1 MTIHHP
7 EFAQEQQYIERAYD
21 LLDKG
26 MADAEQNLVNFE
38 ALHRATAH
46 ALNRALAIL
55 QNSRGSGQLVFGRID
70 RDEDK
75 LYIGRRR
82 VYDRDRNLV
91 VIGWHAPAARA
102 FYEATPQEPGDLLL
116 KRVFIEQDRQLQRIV
131 DEVIRETA
139 QSAVTTDGDATI
151 SDALLQELDRSRDGA
166 MREVVATI
174 QAEQFRVIRHESD
187 GVVVVQGGPGTGK
200 TVVGLHRAAWLAFN
214 RPEMRRRGIL
224 VVAPSAALLT
234 YFSGV
239 LPSLDVSDID
249 QVDLESLYAGEAR
262 VTANEPAES
271 ARVKGSAEMSVLLER
286 ALVQRTGWD
295 EEELVL
301 PLGADRIRIPG
312 DDIRRLVDDVRQR
325 DLPHNEARDVLRQS
339 LSALASARHADDQ
352 RQQNRPVRANEATI
366 RRLSVFTNALDR
378 MWPTFTPEEF
388 VRSLYGTQRWLLTAA
403 DGVLTADER
412 ARLFRPTADGEAWTP
427 ADLFCLDEASY
438 LLNGDAI
445 TYGHIVVDEAQDL
458 SPMQARALARRCPAG
473 SFTVLGDL
481 AQATGV
487 WVRDRWDELTRHLA
501 SSQAS
506 INTLS
511 IGYRVPAPAL
521 ELAARQLPLVS
532 PNLVPPQ
539 SIRPGLGQPH
549 ILQTSSEDLL
559 LDALTRGADYV
570 KNSLTSALIVP
581 DDQYD
586 KLLGIAVEHDIK
598 LGDGRDGDFAFELTL
613 VPASLCKG
621 LEFDVVILV
630 EPARITAQSV
640 QGARQLYVAMTR
652 CTQQL
657 DVVHSEV
664 LPPGLVQEHV
674 IDGEAIDV
682 ETTQDGPSRVADLIS
697 LLSVDDLRL
706 VEDLVRRLIA
716 PPRAMDPNGV
726 EESDEERDR

>member
-1 MTIHHP
+1 
-7 EFAQEQQYIERAYD
+7 
-21 LLDKG
+21 
-26 MADAEQNLVNFE
+26 VNFE
-38 ALHRATAH
+38 APHRATGH
-46 ALNRALAIL
+46 AMNRALAIL
-55 QNSRGSGQLVFGRID
+55 KSSRGSGQLVFGRMD
-70 RDEDK
+70 RDNEK
-75 LYIGRRR
+75 LYIGQRR
-82 VYDRDRNLV
+82 VYDPDRELV
-91 VIGWHAPAARA
+91 VIGWHAPAAQA
-102 FYEATPQEPGDLLL
+102 FYEATPQAPGDLVL
-116 KRVFIEQDRQLQRIV
+116 KRVFIEQDRQLQRVI
-131 DEVIRETA
+131 DEVVRETA
-139 QSAVTTDGDATI
+139 QAAVSTTGDATI

-174 QAEQFRVIRHESD
+174 QAEQFRVIRHEND

-214 RPEMRRRGIL
+214 RRELREQGML

-249 QVDLESLYAGEAR
+249 QVDLGSLYAGEAR
-262 VTANEPAES
+262 VTATEPAES
-271 ARVKGSAEMSVLLER
+271 ARVKGSAEMSLVLER
-286 ALVQRTGWD
+286 ALIQRTGWD

-312 DDIRRLVDDVRQR
+312 DEIRRLVDDVRHR

-388 VRSLYGTQRWLLTAA
+388 VRSLYGTQSWLLSAA
-403 DGVLTADER
+403 DSVLTADER
-412 ARLFRPTADGEAWTP
+412 ARLFRPAGDGEAWTP

-458 SPMQARALARRCPAG
+458 SPMQARALARRCPVG

-487 WVRDRWDELTRHLA
+487 WIRDSWEELTRHLA
-501 SSQAS
+501 SSPAS

-511 IGYRVPAPAL
+511 VGYRVPAPAL

-532 PNLVPPQ
+532 ADLVPPQ
-539 SIRPGLGQPH
+539 SIRAGLGSPQ
-549 ILQTSSEDLL
+549 IWQTSIEDLPVS
-559 LDALTRGADYV
+559 ALTRGVNYV
-570 KNSLTSALIVP
+570 EDNLTSALIVP

-586 KLLGIAVEHDIK
+586 EVLAVAEQHDIK
-598 LGDGRDGDFAFELTL
+598 LGDGRDGDFAFDLTL

-621 LEFDVVILV
+621 LEFDVVIVV
-630 EPARITAQSV
+630 EPARIAAQSV
-640 QGARQLYVAMTR
+640 QGPRLLYVAMTR

-657 DVVHSEV
+657 DVVYSEP
-664 LPPGLVQEHV
+664 LPPGFGQAELV
-674 IDGEAIDV
+674 DSDV
-682 ETTQDGPSRVADLIS
+682 TEIEPTENGPEGLSDLIS
-697 LLSVDDLRL
+697 LLSPEDLHL
-706 VEDLVRRLIA
+706 VEGLVRRLITPA
-716 PPRAMDPNGV
+716 
-726 EESDEERDR
+726 SHLH